1 MLLGNVSMMVSHT
14 DTCDR
19 RQYPPRSLMSLADS
33 YSHVHFSQYSEM
45 ATSVSLLRAP
55 PSWAMASIMTI
66 QRQQDDKDTDS
77 AAFTDSQEDPMPP
90 VRAKCASGVPFLMS
104 AVDETTVLSTRF
116 QQIASPRSV
125 TTQWELCQQ
134 IFFGSF
140 SVEEPCAIS
149 SFFGAS

>member
-1 MLLGNVSMMVSHT
+1 MLLGNVPMTVSHT

-19 RQYPPRSLMSLADS
+19 RQYPPRSLMPLAGS

-45 ATSVSLLRAP
+45 AASVSFLRAP
-55 PSWAMASIMTI
+55 PSWAMASTMTM

-77 AAFTDSQEDPMPP
+77 ATFTDSLEGAMSP

-104 AVDETTVLSTRF
+104 AVDETIVLSTRF
-116 QQIASPRSV
+116 QQTASPRSV

-134 IFFGSF
+134 IFFGSV
-140 SVEEPCAIS
+140 SVEESCAIS
-149 SFFGAS
+149 SFFVSS